1 MFIAVAEA
9 ATDIGPLLG
18 KIKTEILTPIATL
31 LIAIAVLYF
40 VWGVFEFI
48 QGAGNDE
55 ARKKGKQHMIWGVF
69 GLFIMIS
76 VVGILKLICSTLG
89 AGC

>member
-1 MFIAVAEA
+1 MTLDTF
-9 ATDIGPLLG
+9 LG
-18 KIKTEILTPIATL
+18 KIKTEILTPIATV

-48 QGAGNDE
+48 QGAGSED
-55 ARKKGKQHMIWGVF
+55 ARSKGRQHMLWGVF
-69 GLFIMIS
+69 GLFIMVS
-76 VVGILKLICSTLG
+76 VVGILNLICDTLQ